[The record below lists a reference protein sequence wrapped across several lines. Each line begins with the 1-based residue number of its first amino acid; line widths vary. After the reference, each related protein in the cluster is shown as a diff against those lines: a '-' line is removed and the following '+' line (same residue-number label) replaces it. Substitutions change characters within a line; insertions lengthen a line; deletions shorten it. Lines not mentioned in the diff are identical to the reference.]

1 MADEHPRT
9 LSRRAL
15 LRGAGAAGAAAAA
28 TAVGVPTAAGT
39 PAPAGAPVPTAPEQ
53 GPSTTQPAGSAP
65 APAVYEQLTADEAEL
80 LEAIADHLIP
90 EDELGPG
97 AVAAGAVVY
106 IDRALGGALSDSR
119 DAYRGGLAAFDRYC
133 RASRGAPFRELS
145 HLDQV
150 SALIDVETGGA
161 TGAKTGFSGSSG
173 SFFGMV
179 RSHVLQGTF
188 GDPYYGGNRDY
199 IGWDLLRYPG
209 VRTAVSPALQEALE
223 AGELEPNHRSAY
235 DSPNFEKAVVDR
247 GRDGGTHHGD

>member
-1 MADEHPRT
+1 MADEHSRT

-28 TAVGVPTAAGT
+28 TAVGVPAS
-39 PAPAGAPVPTAPEQ
+39 AGAPEPVTPVQ
-53 GPSTTQPAGSAP
+53 GPATTQPVGSPP
-65 APAVYEQLTADEAEL
+65 APAVYEQLTTDEAEL

-133 RASRGAPFRELS
+133 RASRGGPFRELS

-150 SALIDVETGGA
+150 SALLDVETGGA
-161 TGAKTGFSGSSG
+161 TGAKTGFSGSSA

-179 RSHVLQGTF
+179 RGHVLQGTF

-235 DSPNFEKAVVDR
+235 DSPNFEKSIVDR
-247 GRDGGTHHGD
+247 RGPGGTHHGD

>member
-1 MADEHPRT
+1 MTDERRT

-15 LRGAGAAGAAAAA
+15 LRGAGAAGAAAAV
-28 TAVGVPTAAGT
+28 TAVGVPTAAAP
-39 PAPAGAPVPTAPEQ
+39 PAPEAPRQGLAPEQ
-53 GPSTTQPAGSAP
+53 PSGIAP
-65 APAVYEQLTADEAEL
+65 APAIYEQLTADEAEL

-106 IDRALGGALSDSR
+106 IDRALSGALSDSR
-119 DAYRGGLAAFDRYC
+119 NAYRGGLAAFDRYC

-161 TGAKTGFSGSSG
+161 TGAKTGFSGSSA

-179 RSHVLQGTF
+179 RNHVLQGTF
-188 GDPYYGGNRDY
+188 GDPYYGGNREY

-223 AGELEPNHRSAY
+223 AGALEPNHRSAY
-235 DSPNFEKAVVDR
+235 DSPNFEKAVVDHR
-247 GRDGGTHHGD
+247 REGGTHHGD